1 MEAII
6 SDGDYAVTK
15 LLNPQEKLNIGDV
28 LQVEHPSLGMIVKYV
43 KKMKDEEILLS
54 GTSIVSSEP
63 MSIGWVHK
71 SKVIS
76 RLFLKITSNGI
87 SSIKSCSQGQSG
99 HFY

>member
-1 MEAII
+1 MESII

-28 LQVEHPSLGMIVKYV
+28 LQVEHPSLGTIVKCV
-43 KKMKDEEILLS
+43 KNMKDEKILLS
-54 GTSIVSSEP
+54 GTSLVSSEP
-63 MSIGWVHK
+63 TTIGWIHK
-71 SKVIS
+71 SKVVS
-76 RLFLKITSNGI
+76 RLFLKITTNGI